1 MAARV
6 KALIA
11 LLLSITFIFLTISAL
26 LPIMHRSSSRFE
38 FVTSSS
44 TNDDELAKT
53 GFKGDKLP
61 TTKKGQL
68 LSFVGLNNIIDDSA
82 PFSSPPSPMPD
93 SDWDPLSQSLQ
104 DQRIPTAGENTQY
117 DTYEGLDES
126 SPPFPGNVDFRLLIG
141 VMSPYS
147 ASKRRHVIRNA
158 YNQFPSDLPVD
169 VFFVQGDAVPWNK
182 INKKKVLSTFH
193 TALQWENDTFH
204 DILHVGC
211 KENLEEGKTY
221 EYFKKVGL
229 EFSSRYTHVM
239 KTDDDS
245 FVNIPGTRRNCFC

>member
-1 MAARV
+1 MAVRV
-6 KALIA
+6 KVLIA
-11 LLLSITFIFLTISAL
+11 LLLSITFILTISAF
-26 LPIMHRSSSRFE
+26 LPIRNRSSARFE
-38 FVTSSS
+38 FVTTSS

-68 LSFVGLNNIIDDSA
+68 LSFVGLNNIIDDSP
-82 PFSSPPSPMPD
+82 PFSNPPSPTPD

-104 DQRIPTAGENTQY
+104 DQRIPTAKGNMQHN
-117 DTYEGLDES
+117 TYEGLDES
-126 SPPFPGNVDFRLLIG
+126 SPPFSGNVDFRLLIG
-141 VMSPYS
+141 VMSPHTS
-147 ASKRRHVIRNA
+147 SSRRHFIRNA
-158 YNQFPSDLPVD
+158 YNRFPRNLPVD
-169 VFFVQGDAVPWNK
+169 VFFVQGDIVPWNK
-182 INKKKVLSTFH
+182 INKKEVLSTFH

-211 KENLEEGKTY
+211 KENLVEGKTY

-229 EFSSRYTHVM
+229 EFSNRYTHVM

-245 FVNIPGTRRNCFC
+245 FVNIPGSLA